1 MLVFVALQGLDEH
14 LLLVVG
20 ELLAQLQ
27 VAADDLVLEALDFVG
42 FLVEVVLE
50 LVVVFL
56 GGAVVLDGGV
66 ALGGESA
73 GQLGLLVD
81 GVVGVVEFSAEL
93 SDLVALVAGG
103 SAEEVKV
110 GGDVVFHLGDVFLG
124 EGGGEVA
131 VEVVEFLDE
140 LELDFA
146 GGFMCHVF
154 VC

>member
-1 MLVFVALQGLDEH
+1 MWRARRPSLCLLVFVALQGLDEH

-81 GVVGVVEFSAEL
+81 GVVPQRRSKSAAMLFSIWAM
-93 SDLVALVAGG
+93 SSLVKAA
-103 SAEEVKV
+103 AK
-110 GGDVVFHLGDVFLG
+110 
-124 EGGGEVA
+124 
-131 VEVVEFLDE
+131 
-140 LELDFA
+140 
-146 GGFMCHVF
+146 
-154 VC
+154 